1 MRDDTARAQTK
12 PSCLLITIESHET
25 CGICLGYNDSDKKKI
40 TICSKLHTRGKLLS
54 HSEKDIINLIRTN
67 VLPLFILIIQIIF
80 PWIKFHQSKILLNK
94 KKLDLT

>member
-40 TICSKLHTRGKLLS
+40 TTCSKLHTRGKL
-54 HSEKDIINLIRTN
+54 ER
-67 VLPLFILIIQIIF
+67 
-80 PWIKFHQSKILLNK
+80 K
-94 KKLDLT
+94 KKGKIIE